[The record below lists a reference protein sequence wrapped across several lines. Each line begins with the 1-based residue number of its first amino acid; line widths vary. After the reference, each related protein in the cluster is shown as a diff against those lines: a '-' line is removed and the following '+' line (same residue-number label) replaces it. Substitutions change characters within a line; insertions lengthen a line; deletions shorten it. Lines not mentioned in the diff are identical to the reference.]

1 MKKSFFALLLAAV
14 LPAANA
20 ASATERDV
28 QSSALAAKQA
38 RLESAQAQMETEL
51 ARLAA
56 DLARIEAFIAAQE
69 ARSGMGENERIAAL
83 EARISKLEKR
93 LAKSNSYNP
102 NRVYVC
108 SVKPFQKLF
117 EASGKNEWEARRA
130 VRTACN
136 AETSAMF
143 CEDSAIRCEK
153 YD

>member
-1 MKKSFFALLLAAV
+1 MKKSFFALMLAAV

-20 ASATERDV
+20 ASVTELEARIADLTAEQTV
-28 QSSALAAKQA
+28 EHAWVEVNLA
-38 RLESAQAQMETEL
+38 RLEAGQMHLIDEQN
-51 ARLAA
+51 RK
-56 DLARIEAFIAAQE
+56 IE
-69 ARSGMGENERIAAL
+69 AL

-102 NRVYVC
+102 DRVYVC
-108 SVKPFQKLF
+108 CVKPFQKLF